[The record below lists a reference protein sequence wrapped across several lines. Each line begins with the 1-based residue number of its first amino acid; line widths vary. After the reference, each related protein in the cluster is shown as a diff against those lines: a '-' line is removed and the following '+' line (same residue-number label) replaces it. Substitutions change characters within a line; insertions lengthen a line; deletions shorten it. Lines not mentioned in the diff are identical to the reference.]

1 MSEAQEVVCA
11 VLRSQDEMLVLV
23 AVGILLVG
31 IWFGYVLRR
40 WSWIPRNEARRE
52 YAKGALIR
60 QAAPDTFPPL
70 RRGKAYEDDAP
81 VPMTPPRDSR
91 RGETVVICG
100 YEWTRM
106 N

>member
-1 MSEAQEVVCA
+1 MSEAQEVVKA

-40 WSWIPRNEARRE
+40 WSWIPR
-52 YAKGALIR
+52 KR
-60 QAAPDTFPPL
+60 QRAFFN
-70 RRGKAYEDDAP
+70 DAP
-81 VPMTPPRDSR
+81 VPMAPPRDSR
-91 RGETVVICG
+91 RGEKVVICG